1 MISTYNI
8 LVSLS
13 KLHFGTPP
21 TNFSLLRM
29 FCNLLGEQ
37 LGQGCCASFPPTA
50 FVSSSK
56 KAADDLAISE
66 NSLKN

>member
-1 MISTYNI
+1 MICTYNI
-8 LVSLS
+8 LDSLS
-13 KLHFGTPP
+13 ELHFGTP